1 MQQQNSQ
8 KMPKKVEKFDYEN
21 LEELCNLE
29 NDNGL
34 PIYDPIL
41 KNSEEIEQA
50 LSRKRKAEVEK
61 ALLSYHQLEKR
72 LKSDISNAVIDAFRD
87 VSEGHSDLS
96 NLNMQCNSGII
107 ISNNNINN
115 SNIINN
121 NNNNNNHLLNS
132 FQTNMCSKAA
142 ALDSSSNGIF
152 QSLVIKSLET

>member
-1 MQQQNSQ
+1 
-8 KMPKKVEKFDYEN
+8 MPKKVEKFDLDN
-21 LEELCNLE
+21 LEDLCSIE
-29 NDNGL
+29 NSM

-87 VSEGHSDLS
+87 VSEGHNDLS
-96 NLNMQCNSGII
+96 NLNMQCN
-107 ISNNNINN
+107 IS
-115 SNIINN
+115 

-132 FQTNMCSKAA
+132 FQANMCSKA

>member
-1 MQQQNSQ
+1 
-8 KMPKKVEKFDYEN
+8 MPKKVEKFDLDN
-21 LEELCNLE
+21 LEELCSIE
-29 NDNGL
+29 NSM

-87 VSEGHSDLS
+87 VSEGQNDLN
-96 NLNMQCNSGII
+96 NLNMQCNTSI
-107 ISNNNINN
+107 ISNNN
-115 SNIINN
+115 
-121 NNNNNNHLLNS
+121 NHILNS

-142 ALDSSSNGIF
+142 FDSSSNGIF
-152 QSLVIKSLET
+152 QSLVIKSLETWEEH